1 MIRAIQG
8 KGANRARVICDECGR
23 EDVVTCDY
31 QTRSNGVSEPH
42 AGQIHKKLTRQ
53 GWDVRK
59 GKLHC
64 PTCAAHRRAFA
75 QQEGQEVTVTK
86 ASVEACEPPEA
97 SREQKRLIIMAL
109 EEAYDVSAQRYRGGQ
124 TDATLATELGNGIR
138 AGWVA
143 EKREELFGPA
153 GGNEEMDAI
162 RNEVAAIEGALS
174 DGLEGIRSEML
185 GRISALTKRLDAVC
199 AAVGPRAGK
208 V

>member
-1 MIRAIQG
+1 MIKAIAG
-8 KGANRARVICDECGR
+8 KGANRARAICDYCGR
-23 EDVVTCDY
+23 EEVVTCDY
-31 QTRSNGVSEPH
+31 LGRSNGAQKPNV
-42 AGQIHKKLTRQ
+42 GQINRKLTGQ
-53 GWDVRK
+53 GWDVRS

-64 PTCAAHRRAFA
+64 PSCAAHKRAFA
-75 QQEGQEVTVTK
+75 QQEKQELTVSQTN
-86 ASVEACEPPEA
+86 AETRDPPEA

-124 TDATLATELGNGIR
+124 TDATLASELGNGIR

-153 GGNEEMDAI
+153 GGNEEIDAI
-162 RNEVAAIEGALS
+162 RGEVEAIDAAMAE
-174 DGLEGIRSEML
+174 GLEVLRKDITN
-185 GRISALTKRLDAVC
+185 RISALSKRIDAVC